1 MFKKLRLSVK
11 IGFGY
16 MIVVFVMVLLSFVV
30 SLSLKKVADDS
41 DIVAD
46 EYKPGIELLSEL
58 YDGLSEFFY
67 SSNYYYMSQN
77 DSFFLESV
85 KLEKTMDD
93 VIARMHEA
101 LKTAEHLVML
111 REGIDGFSERIADSR
126 KCFHLV
132 SESVNER
139 KRLHGVLGNDSENMF
154 EQIESLKLKFQ
165 TETKEH
171 TAVLNA
177 ENNALLMHQNY
188 LTSKD
193 NPETAKKF
201 VTYKAAMLENL
212 KKLESYNIISDA
224 KHNVENILKILDEY
238 ASKMDLLLAERLK
251 SEALFHNFLQSQ
263 AVLDEVNE
271 IYYADSQTSGE
282 NAKYVSNSL
291 HGLILI
297 LLAGIVLT
305 IVLGIVLCVAITR
318 SIVRPI
324 TAAINGLSDSSS
336 HVTLAAGEISDTS
349 QLMADGANEQ
359 ASSLE
364 EISSSL
370 NEITTMTK
378 QTADN
383 AKNADVLVKD
393 SVEKAK
399 ASQDAMERLQNAVAE
414 IRHSSDETA
423 KILKDIDAIAFQTNL
438 LALNASVEAA
448 RAGEYGKGFAVVA
461 EEVRNLA
468 KRSADSAKKTAQL
481 IQSSQASSLR
491 GVSLT
496 QETAQAIGK
505 ITDVSNEIAIIVN
518 EITTAAQEQARG
530 VAQVNNAIGNM
541 DNITQTNASG
551 AQELATNS
559 QELNSQS
566 LTMNG
571 LMGELVGVI
580 SGESAKIER
589 LNRHNTML
597 VEKKT
602 ERIGK
607 KNVVYNLP
615 TKPQTL
621 IAYNDDKF
629 GNY

>member
-1 MFKKLRLSVK
+1 VFKKLRLSVK